1 MNKDMTTPDNW
12 VIIKVIKDDETF
24 YKILAGWSGS
34 YLHGDSWRMNS
45 GVAKVEDN
53 GDSYL
58 FHGYSGSIYKCNK
71 ESYGLRMNNAHIWS
85 ELKGT
90 YPDNV
95 ELMEN
100 MNWLDM
106 KWDE

>member
-1 MNKDMTTPDNW
+1 
-12 VIIKVIKDDETF
+12 
-24 YKILAGWSGS
+24 
-34 YLHGDSWRMNS
+34 MNS

-90 YPDNV
+90 YPNNV
-95 ELMEN
+95 ELMED